1 MYTYI
6 YIYIYIYDFCRRLR
20 LGMRLGPAAKILI
33 HRLSPPTFRRLSLA
47 FRGLMTTTVDSAP
60 TAAEPMLE
68 VKKDLRLLETGRPVQ
83 GYSNTPELLAKHRSV
98 TGGAP
103 YFRFPPEPNGFLHI
117 GHAKSM
123 NLNFG
128 CAVSHKGKCYLRYD
142 DTNPETEEQLYID
155 SIHEMVKW
163 MGWEPDW
170 ITYSSDYFQQLY
182 EFAIQ
187 LIKDGKAYVDH
198 STADEMKR
206 QRENRE
212 ESPWRNRPVEESLRL
227 FEHMRQGRY
236 AEGEATLRVKID
248 MKSDNPNMRDF
259 VAYRVKYNEHPH
271 AKDKWCIYPSYDY
284 THCLIDSLENIDYSL
299 CTLEFETRRESYFW
313 LLEQLN
319 LWRPH
324 VWEFSRLNVTG
335 SLLSKRKI
343 NVLVKK
349 GIVRGFDDP
358 RLLTLAGL
366 RRRGY
371 TPRAINRF
379 CDLVGIT
386 RSMNVIQITMLEHT
400 LREDLDDSTERRLM
414 IIDPIKVVIDNW
426 DGEMEAECPNHP
438 RKPEL
443 GSRKVMFKKTFYID
457 RSDFRVE
464 DNDSKFYGLAP
475 GRRAVGLKY
484 SGNIMCTHFDFD
496 EAGQPSLIHVEV
508 DFERTTKPKTN
519 ISWVSEAGAVPVE
532 FRLYDYLLRDDR
544 AAVDSDFLKYINED
558 SEKVVHGYAEA
569 AIREAKVFESVQAER
584 FGYFVVDPETRPD
597 RLVMNRV
604 LTLKEDK
611 EKTAISRGNTGVK
624 GKKQ

>member
-1 MYTYI
+1 M
-6 YIYIYIYDFCRRLR
+6 
-20 LGMRLGPAAKILI
+20 
-33 HRLSPPTFRRLSLA
+33 
-47 FRGLMTTTVDSAP
+47 SAVL
-60 TAAEPMLE
+60 EPILE
-68 VKKDLRLLETGRPVQ
+68 VKKDLRLLQTGRPVQ
-83 GYSNTPELLAKHRSV
+83 GFSNSPELLEKHYAV

-128 CAVSHKGKCYLRYD
+128 CAVAHKGKCYLRYD
-142 DTNPETEEQLYID
+142 DTNPEAEDQLYID
-155 SIHEMVKW
+155 SIVEMVKW

-170 ITYSSDYFQQLY
+170 VTFSSDYFQRLY
-182 EFAIQ
+182 DFAVQ

-198 STADEMKR
+198 STVEEIKK

-212 ESPWRNRPVEESLRL
+212 ESPWRNRSVEESLKH
-227 FEHMRQGRY
+227 FEYMRQGRY
-236 AEGEATLRVKID
+236 AEGDATLRMKID

-259 VAYRVKYNEHPH
+259 VAYRVKYTEHPH
-271 AKDKWCIYPSYDY
+271 TKDRWCIYPSYDY
-284 THCLIDSLENIDYSL
+284 THCLIDSLENVDYSL

-313 LLEQLN
+313 LLEQLD

-358 RLLTLAGL
+358 RLLTLAGM

-400 LREDLDDSTERRLM
+400 LREDLDERTERRMM
-414 IIDPIKVVIDNW
+414 IVDPVKVVVDNW
-426 DGEMEAECPNHP
+426 DGKVELKCPNHP
-438 RKPEL
+438 RRPEL
-443 GSRKVMFKKTFYID
+443 GSRSVFFGKEFYID
-457 RSDFRVE
+457 RSDFRTE

-475 GRRAVGLKY
+475 GPRAVGLKY
-484 SGNIMCTHFDFD
+484 TGVVICRGFECD
-496 EAGQPSLIHVEV
+496 ETGQPSLIHVDI
-508 DFERTTKPKTN
+508 DFDRSTKPKTN
-519 ISWVSEAGAVPVE
+519 ISWVCAADAVPVE
-532 FRLYDYLLRDDR
+532 FRLYGYLLTDDR
-544 AAVDSDFLKYINED
+544 AATDPDFLKYIDTE
-558 SEKVVHGYAEA
+558 SEKVVHGYSEP
-569 AIREAKVFESVQAER
+569 AIQDTKVFESVQAER
-584 FGYFVVDPETRPD
+584 FGYFVVDPDTRPGHI
-597 RLVMNRV
+597 VMNRV

-611 EKTAISRGNTGVK
+611 EKAGGDRTKGVTTA
-624 GKKQ
+624 KK